1 MHGEPLG
8 HTVLI
13 EFCENLKFS
22 KNSVVDI
29 TKVLFMWDA
38 NNEKETV
45 DRIIFRLWKSTIY
58 LVTLNCASLSYITP
72 KHHKRA

>member
-8 HTVLI
+8 HTILI
-13 EFCENLKFS
+13 EFCENLKFI

-38 NNEKETV
+38 NNEKE
-45 DRIIFRLWKSTIY
+45 
-58 LVTLNCASLSYITP
+58 
-72 KHHKRA
+72 